1 MGSKLRYTRLRYTRP
16 GVRDMSWEEIGRR
29 RRPAR
34 SQMVGAG
41 RDQEG
46 ATRVGTPRA
55 AQNLIVSTTLLKL
68 VAVPVATC
76 DAHTVGY
83 TGRARGMLTPDPGYK
98 LRDECR
104 LDRV

>member
-1 MGSKLRYTRLRYTRP
+1 MQTASPSECVCDGFEITLYPVTLYPARSP
-16 GVRDMSWEEIGRR
+16 GYELGGDM
-29 RRPAR
+29 PPKAAR
-34 SQMVGAG
+34 SQMVVPRHEAG

-83 TGRARGMLTPDPGYK
+83 THR
-98 LRDECR
+98 
-104 LDRV
+104 DRVETV